1 MVDWWPCG
9 GFKLVKACIL
19 RAAVNFA
26 LVGSGTRL
34 RMKVKK
40 KSSTVTTHCVHS
52 TLLGEDWAFFIG
64 GGGGGGGGGEIS
76 QGFLHSSVSIP
87 AVVWRKRSIDT
98 ITHICFILRT
108 ETAIRHLRCNCFY
121 TTLPY

>member
-64 GGGGGGGGGEIS
+64 GGGGRYPRASSIALYQSLQWYGGKGP
-76 QGFLHSSVSIP
+76 LIP
-87 AVVWRKRSIDT
+87 LLTYASFSELKRLSGT
-98 ITHICFILRT
+98 
-108 ETAIRHLRCNCFY
+108 
-121 TTLPY
+121 